1 MDLKELIKRNWLT
14 IILAVALT
22 ISLIKYFDIKSKYD
36 LVAKKY
42 KDTSNNLENVEEEKE
57 GLESKVKE
65 LENDY

>member
-22 ISLIKYFDIKSKYD
+22 ISLIKYFDIKSKYN

-42 KDTSNNLENVEEEKE
+42 KDTSEDLVDAEEEKD